1 MTFTQL
7 LFGVFPYVAIVL
19 AVVGTFWRYWN
30 NKFSYS
36 SLSSQFLENRQLF
49 WGSVPWH
56 YGILVVLTGHLVAFL
71 IPRSILGWNAVPV
84 RLYIL
89 EGMALVFGI
98 LALVGLVLLIIR
110 RLNSPRLWKVT
121 STMDVVLLLV
131 LLAQVVAGVWTAI
144 FYRWGSS
151 WFAAFATPYLWS
163 ILKLQPDIALV
174 NTMPWMVQVHIS
186 GGFVLLAL
194 LPFTRLV
201 HLLSF
206 PYSYLWR
213 PNQVVIWNRRR
224 SLPGS

>member
-1 MTFTQL
+1 MTFNQL
-7 LFGVFPYVAIVL
+7 LFGVFPYVTIIL
-19 AVVGTFWRYWN
+19 AVVGTIWRYRT

-71 IPRSILGWNAVPV
+71 IPRSILGWNGVPI

-89 EGMALVFGI
+89 EGMALVFGL
-98 LALVGLVLLIIR
+98 LALLGLVLLIIR
-110 RLNSPRLWKVT
+110 RLSSRRLQKVT
-121 STMDVVLLLV
+121 SVMDVVLLLA
-131 LLAQVVAGVWTAI
+131 LLAQVVAGVWTAL

-174 NTMPWMVQVHIS
+174 EHMPWMVQTHIT
-186 GGFVLLAL
+186 GGFVLLGL
-194 LPFTRLV
+194 LPFPRLV

-206 PYSYLWR
+206 PYEFAWR
-213 PNQVVIWNRRR
+213 PPQLVIWNRRDVPN
-224 SLPGS
+224 S